1 MSDNP
6 DIIGYFGV
14 IVPHRQFWQG
24 FFLSKAFDATAEVT
38 LNNMKEHIGGRY
50 MPPSAVIENV
60 PGVPAENQ
68 PWIGATSA
76 GLIQCALD
84 LDPLDPDTDTHKVG
98 ALSMVL
104 HWLTGFTHF
113 YVLGVPDR
121 SGTMTHVVNLPYA
134 RTAADVRAVI
144 DNHPAVRKAKV
155 ELLGRRMAGS
165 RTRH

>member
-1 MSDNP
+1 MSDKP

-84 LDPLDPDTDTHKVG
+84 LDPLDPDTDTHKVARCRWCCIG
-98 ALSMVL
+98 SPGSPISM
-104 HWLTGFTHF
+104 FSA
-113 YVLGVPDR
+113 Y
-121 SGTMTHVVNLPYA
+121 
-134 RTAADVRAVI
+134 RTALA
-144 DNHPAVRKAKV
+144 P
-155 ELLGRRMAGS
+155 
-165 RTRH
+165 